1 MNHDLRKYIPLV
13 RSQYSLGSCSAQAC
27 CLAAEMLLFKAQKQ
41 TYLSAMFLYYMARK
55 NQGRIGKYGVPLQY
69 VLRAMEQYGVP
80 IEEYWPYKT
89 SNENIEPTSD
99 AIFHAALSRLQK
111 FEIIPHTSN
120 DVYIQKIKAWIAKDI
135 PVIVGISTGTKFW
148 NLSGP
153 LEHQR
158 YEPVNA
164 TDNLPSTSHA
174 VVIVGYSDDL
184 NGGSFIIA
192 NSLGPKWGDSGF
204 GAFPYRC
211 AIDIGEA
218 WVIKNFAGV
227 GI

>member
-1 MNHDLRKYIPLV
+1 MLPFGLLKDEDYFGALKSKILVVDDNSDVRKLVLHLRQSGY
-13 RSQYSLGSCSAQAC
+13 
-27 CLAAEMLLFKAQKQ
+27 
-41 TYLSAMFLYYMARK
+41 
-55 NQGRIGKYGVPLQY
+55 
-69 VLRAMEQYGVP
+69 
-80 IEEYWPYKT
+80 
-89 SNENIEPTSD
+89 D
-99 AIFHAALSRLQK
+99 AIEAA
-111 FEIIPHTSN
+111 TSL
-120 DVYIQKIKAWIAKDI
+120 DALKQARAIRPDLILMDLAMLDGIEAIATLKTDPLTQDI